1 MLRRANHGVLGAEAA
16 TYMSLGLSEAEVALR
31 YPFTSRSNASSKL
44 LRLVLSAASSG
55 TIDHSRVSPE
65 QQSLALEAVVLG
77 SVQING
83 RTGSSA
89 LQTRMGLL
97 ITPCRH
103 ALGNFTAF

>member
-1 MLRRANHGVLGAEAA
+1 
-16 TYMSLGLSEAEVALR
+16 MSLGLSEDQVALC
-31 YPFTSRSNASSKL
+31 YPFTSRSNASSKYPSIPYL

-103 ALGNFTAF
+103 ALGNFTAI